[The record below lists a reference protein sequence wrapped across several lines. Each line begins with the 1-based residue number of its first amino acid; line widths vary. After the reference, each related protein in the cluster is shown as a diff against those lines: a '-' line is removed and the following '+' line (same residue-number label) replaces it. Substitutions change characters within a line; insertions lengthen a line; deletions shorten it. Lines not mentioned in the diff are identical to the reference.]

1 MDAIT
6 KNWISEEQI
15 QQMTDQA
22 LGHPVAIQNIKRLS
36 GGFCSAVYLVETA
49 EEKMVLKLASG
60 TGVKVMRNE
69 VKYIPTEAEMLKLFQ
84 ERLDIPMPKLLFYD
98 DSGEICD
105 VPYFFMSYLDGV
117 PLCDDQTITDA
128 QRADVKKEMGV
139 ITRKICSLKADIFGI
154 PNIPES
160 YCKKNSDF
168 INLLFDWLL
177 CDAEEKGIAIPG
189 ITSADLKKLIR
200 KYGKELD
207 EVTGPVY
214 VHTDTWDGNL
224 LIKNGKLTGLI
235 DYAAVLWADPL
246 LSHDFHD
253 FGDVPNPYFLQGY
266 GKIEFTKNEKI
277 RIQIY
282 CIWQRLGMVVERG
295 YREYEDPH
303 MYDWVLDDFAREVEK
318 LETAVMDHN

>member
-22 LGHPVAIQNIKRLS
+22 LGHPVAIKNIKRLS

-84 ERLDIPMPKLLFYD
+84 EWLDIPMPKLLFYD
-98 DSGEICD
+98 DSGEIGD

-128 QRADVKKEMGV
+128 QRADVKKEMGE

-207 EVTGPVY
+207 EVTVPVY

-266 GKIEFTKNEKI
+266 SKIEFTKNENI

-282 CIWQRLGMVVERG
+282 RIWQRLGMVVECG

-303 MYDWVLDDFAREVEK
+303 MYDWVLDDFAREVGK

>member
-266 GKIEFTKNEKI
+266 GKIEFTQNEKI
-277 RIQIY
+277 RIQI
-282 CIWQRLGMVVERG
+282 

>member
-168 INLLFDWLL
+168 INLLLL

-282 CIWQRLGMVVERG
+282 RIWQRLGMVVERG

-303 MYDWVLDDFAREVEK
+303 MYDWVLDDFAREVGK

>member
-1 MDAIT
+1 MQYKTLRDYPE
-6 KNWISEEQI
+6 N
-15 QQMTDQA
+15 
-22 LGHPVAIQNIKRLS
+22 L
-36 GGFCSAVYLVETA
+36 CSAVYLVETA

-266 GKIEFTKNEKI
+266 GKIEFTQNEKI

-282 CIWQRLGMVVERG
+282 RIWQRLGMVVERG

>member
-1 MDAIT
+1 
-6 KNWISEEQI
+6 
-15 QQMTDQA
+15 
-22 LGHPVAIQNIKRLS
+22 
-36 GGFCSAVYLVETA
+36 
-49 EEKMVLKLASG
+49 
-60 TGVKVMRNE
+60 MRNE

-84 ERLDIPMPKLLFYD
+84 EWLDIPMPKLLFYD

-128 QRADVKKEMGV
+128 QRADVKKEMGE

-160 YCKKNSDF
+160 YCRKNSDF

-177 CDAEEKGIAIPG
+177 CDAEEKEIAIPG

-207 EVTGPVY
+207 EVTVPVY

-253 FGDVPNPYFLQGY
+253 FGDVPNPCFLQGY
-266 GKIEFTKNEKI
+266 GKIEFTENEKI

-282 CIWQRLGMVVERG
+282 RIWQRLGMVVERG

-303 MYDWVLDDFAREVEK
+303 MYDWVLDDFAREVKK
-318 LETAVMDHN
+318 LETAVMDHNGKEQKKAQAQED

>member
-224 LIKNGKLTGLI
+224 LIKNGKLTG
-235 DYAAVLWADPL
+235 
-246 LSHDFHD
+246 HDFHD

-266 GKIEFTKNEKI
+266 GKIEFTQNEKI

-282 CIWQRLGMVVERG
+282 RIWQRLGMVVERG

>member
-1 MDAIT
+1 MDALT
-6 KNWISEEQI
+6 KNWISVEQI

-117 PLCDDQTITDA
+117 TLCDDQTITDA

-282 CIWQRLGMVVERG
+282 RIWQRLGMVVERG

>member
-69 VKYIPTEAEMLKLFQ
+69 VKYIPTEAEMLKLCQ

-98 DSGEICD
+98 DSGEICN
-105 VPYFFMSYLDGV
+105 VPYFFMSCLDGV
-117 PLCDDQTITDA
+117 PLCDDQMITDD
-128 QRADVKKEMGV
+128 QRADVKKEMGE

-177 CDAEEKGIAIPG
+177 CDAEEKKIAIPG
-189 ITSADLKKLIR
+189 ITSDDLKKLIR
-200 KYGKELD
+200 KYEMELD
-207 EVTGPVY
+207 EVTVPVY

-235 DYAAVLWADPL
+235 DYAAVLWSDPL

-266 GKIEFTKNEKI
+266 GKTEFTENEKV

-282 CIWQRLGMVVERG
+282 RIWQRLGMVVERG

-303 MYDWVLDDFAREVEK
+303 MYDWVLDDFAREVKK
-318 LETAVMDHN
+318 LENEIF

>member
-189 ITSADLKKLIR
+189 ITRLTLETVR

-207 EVTGPVY
+207 E
-214 VHTDTWDGNL
+214 
-224 LIKNGKLTGLI
+224 
-235 DYAAVLWADPL
+235 
-246 LSHDFHD
+246 
-253 FGDVPNPYFLQGY
+253 
-266 GKIEFTKNEKI
+266 
-277 RIQIY
+277 
-282 CIWQRLGMVVERG
+282 
-295 YREYEDPH
+295 
-303 MYDWVLDDFAREVEK
+303 
-318 LETAVMDHN
+318 

>member
-22 LGHPVAIQNIKRLS
+22 LGHPVAIKNIKRLS

-84 ERLDIPMPKLLFYD
+84 EWLDIPMPKLLFYD

-128 QRADVKKEMGV
+128 QRADVKKEMGE

-160 YCKKNSDF
+160 YCRKNSDF

-177 CDAEEKGIAIPG
+177 CDAEEKEIAIPG

-207 EVTGPVY
+207 EVTVPVY

-253 FGDVPNPYFLQGY
+253 FGDVPNPCFLQGY
-266 GKIEFTKNEKI
+266 GKIEFTENEKI

-282 CIWQRLGMVVERG
+282 RIWQRNGFIL
-295 YREYEDPH
+295 
-303 MYDWVLDDFAREVEK
+303 
-318 LETAVMDHN
+318 

>member
-154 PNIPES
+154 LNIPES

-168 INLLFDWLL
+168 INLLFD
-177 CDAEEKGIAIPG
+177 
-189 ITSADLKKLIR
+189 
-200 KYGKELD
+200 
-207 EVTGPVY
+207 
-214 VHTDTWDGNL
+214 
-224 LIKNGKLTGLI
+224 
-235 DYAAVLWADPL
+235 
-246 LSHDFHD
+246 
-253 FGDVPNPYFLQGY
+253 
-266 GKIEFTKNEKI
+266 
-277 RIQIY
+277 
-282 CIWQRLGMVVERG
+282 
-295 YREYEDPH
+295 
-303 MYDWVLDDFAREVEK
+303 
-318 LETAVMDHN
+318 